1 MGNNKN
7 NIYNNIRLKL
17 GGKKMEDIRDKRP
30 MIIAVIV
37 AVAICV
43 VAYYFLENYQPIYYT
58 RIDNTRVEKIS
69 ATDDMKYEY
78 TLDCYNEKGKKKEIK
93 FKTSRE
99 LRESA
104 YLMLE
109 TTIIGVHSWK
119 EIEPNELP
127 DTVTVNYLE

>member
-17 GGKKMEDIRDKRP
+17 GGKKMEDIRDKIP

-127 DTVTVNYLE
+127 DKVKVNYLE

>member
-1 MGNNKN
+1 MGNA
-7 NIYNNIRLKL
+7 RE
-17 GGKKMEDIRDKRP
+17 KMSLV
-30 MIIAVIV
+30 IAVV
-37 AVAICV
+37 VAIILCIV
-43 VAYYFLENYQPIYYT
+43 GFYFLENYESIYYT

-99 LRESA
+99 LRQDA

-109 TTIIGVHSWK
+109 IRTIGVHAWK
-119 EIEPNELP
+119 EVQYNELP
-127 DTVTVNYLE
+127 EKVKTNYKALSDI